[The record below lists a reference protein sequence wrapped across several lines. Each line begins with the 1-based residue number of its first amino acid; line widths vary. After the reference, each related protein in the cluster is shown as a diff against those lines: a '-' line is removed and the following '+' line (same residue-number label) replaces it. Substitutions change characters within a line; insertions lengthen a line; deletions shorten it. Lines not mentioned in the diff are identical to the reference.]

1 MILTRYIL
9 KEHIAPFLFSLIV
22 IVFIFLLNIVFRDL
36 GRILSRGIDIFT
48 IFELLFFNL
57 AWIIA
62 LAVPMG
68 VLIATLTVFGRLS
81 ADNEITAIKASGVSF
96 YRLLFPILI
105 VSFILMIGLI
115 IYNNKVLPDF
125 NHRASLLMGDIFRKR
140 PTLKLEPNVVFTD
153 IPHMNLLT
161 KTIIEKGDS
170 SLLKKITID
179 DLSDKKVRR
188 TIFAKTGKLKF
199 DKIADRLF
207 LDLYNG
213 EIHEINIKDYSKYQI
228 LRFERYRITVN
239 IPGLSLKRS
248 NSNYRG
254 DREKSAAMMEEDIAN
269 LHGSIKNREKQL
281 ALLIQRYMRETFVL
295 KLFDKAV
302 SSDSLSEFSLEIKP
316 TQAEY
321 RALHKRLENMR
332 NQIEVEKRII
342 RGFYKSID
350 KFRVE
355 IHKKYSI
362 PVACIVFVLIGAPLG
377 IFTKKGNMGVAAAIG
392 FFFFLIYWVFLI
404 LGEEL
409 ADRQIISPVL
419 SMWAPNI
426 IVGIFGLYLVFFTVR
441 EYRTVQWQKINI
453 FKKKRLYE

>member
-9 KEHIAPFLFSLIV
+9 KEHVAPFLFSLVV
-22 IVFIFLLNIVFRDL
+22 IIFIFLLNIVFRDL
-36 GRILSRGIDIFT
+36 GRILSRGIGILT
-48 IFELLFFNL
+48 IFEFLFLNL

-81 ADNEITAIKASGVSF
+81 ADNEITAIKASGISF
-96 YRLLFPILI
+96 YRLLFPVLI
-105 VSFILMIGLI
+105 AGFIFMIGLI
-115 IYNNKVLPDF
+115 IYNNRVLPNF

-140 PTLKLEPNVVFTD
+140 PTLKLEPNVVFTE
-153 IPHMNLLT
+153 IPHLNLLT
-161 KTIIEKGDS
+161 KTIIEEGDS
-170 SLLKKITID
+170 SLLKQITID

-213 EIHEINIKDYSKYQI
+213 EIHEINIEDYAKYQI
-228 LRFERYRITVN
+228 LRFERYRITMD

-248 NSNYRG
+248 NSSYRG
-254 DREKSAAMMEEDIAN
+254 DREKSVAMMEADIAN
-269 LHGSIKNREKQL
+269 NRASIKNRKKQL
-281 ALLIQRYMRETFVL
+281 ASLIQRYMRDAFVV

-302 SSDSLSEFSLEIKP
+302 SSDSPTGPDMAFKP

-321 RALHKRLENMR
+321 RALHKRIENMR
-332 NQIEVEKRII
+332 SQIEVEKRII
-342 RGFYKSID
+342 SGFYKSID

-362 PVACIVFVLIGAPLG
+362 PAACIVFVLIGAPLG
-377 IFTKKGNMGVAAAIG
+377 MFTKKGNMGVAAAIG
-392 FFFFLIYWVFLI
+392 FVFFMIYWVFLI
-404 LGEEL
+404 GGEEL

-426 IVGIFGLYLVFFTVR
+426 IVGIFGIYLVLLTVR
-441 EYRTVQWQKINI
+441 EYRAIRWQKFNI
-453 FKKKRLYE
+453 FKKRRFYE